1 MCLGLRGHRKQTDH
15 NGGFMLIF
23 YELPS
28 SRPSSF
34 RKSLEGEGAAEGKKG
49 RKEGRD
55 AEGSRGP
62 GTVGRP
68 KKEEAEEEEAADT
81 SGVD

>member
-1 MCLGLRGHRKQTDH
+1 MVVLCLFSMNCHRRAQV
-15 NGGFMLIF
+15 
-23 YELPS
+23 PS
-28 SRPSSF
+28 GKAWKGKAR
-34 RKSLEGEGAAEGKKG
+34 RKA

-55 AEGSRGP
+55 AEGGRGP